1 MKATEQTLQE
11 VDRAIRKVAEKFPS
25 SEEATMLTD
34 IHLRVS
40 QDSGELL
47 AYDDDDNE
55 INRCVVEQWIEN
67 KDDDFY
73 QHVAATLRASLL
85 KQKEKIEQMSI
96 LKPYSFVLEDD
107 DKETIEELYLVDDD
121 TVILQEELIR
131 AGVLPTD
138 YDFEAHKELVP
149 MQAGDVPITYA
160 DTTPLERDFG
170 FKPSTSLR
178 TGLRAFA
185 EWYARYYGTYK

>member
-1 MKATEQTLQE
+1 MQLSHLFLTFVSSIKIKVRMKATEQTLQE

-73 QHVAATLRASLL
+73 QHVATTLRSSLL

-121 TVILQEELIR
+121 TVILQEELM
-131 AGVLPTD
+131 AGLNKD
-138 YDFEAHKELVP
+138 LDDFLDHLLKE
-149 MQAGDVPITYA
+149 
-160 DTTPLERDFG
+160 
-170 FKPSTSLR
+170 
-178 TGLRAFA
+178 
-185 EWYARYYGTYK
+185 